1 MEDINTV
8 YLLVAFLGVWLL
20 AYFLAW
26 LGRNDYDFSKIARL
40 YGVIGGI
47 LCLLSSFFLVNWVLA
62 IGLFLFGFVVLVFRN
77 QHYFDSSKE

>member
-1 MEDINTV
+1 VEDINTV

-20 AYFLAW
+20 DYFLAW

-47 LCLLSSFFLVNWVLA
+47 FCLLSSFFLVNWVLA

>member
-47 LCLLSSFFLVNWVLA
+47 FCLLSSFFLVNWVLA
-62 IGLFLFGFVVLVFRN
+62 IGVFLCGFVVLVFRN

>member
-26 LGRNDYDFSKIARL
+26 LGRNEYDFLKVARL
-40 YGVIGGI
+40 YGAIGGI
-47 LCLLSSFFLVNWVLA
+47 FCLLSSFFLVNWVLA
-62 IGLFLFGFVVLVFRN
+62 VGLFLFGFIVLVFRN